1 MHMATPS
8 IWLVQ
13 GLLWWVVQCLRIH
26 LLMQGKWI
34 RSLVRERSHML
45 WSNEGQAATSDPMP
59 SRAHC
64 CDKGSCLPQW
74 RSHML
79 QLRPDQPHKWTKKS
93 SFSKKDYLFIWMKQK
108 MKKNSKA
115 TSAMYQTLSTMTRSP
130 LHSGSW
136 RQNRGGGRKAIL
148 LFWEAPSHVYH
159 LRPAYLNDSGEKV
172 YMPSIYRLTLGSQ
185 CLILHVNCRSSLVL
199 WCLLRS
205 AWGNQTSSNSK
216 LCCLFYSQSLKLRK
230 GKEKKLIRALGI
242 SSSWNFPLL
251 ET

>member
-1 MHMATPS
+1 MKAKLLLLTPCPLEPTAVTKDPACHS
-8 IWLVQ
+8 EDPTYYNWDLTSHINEP
-13 GLLWWVVQCLRIH
+13 RNH
-26 LLMQGKWI
+26 LFL
-34 RSLVRERSHML
+34 
-45 WSNEGQAATSDPMP
+45 
-59 SRAHC
+59 
-64 CDKGSCLPQW
+64 
-74 RSHML
+74 
-79 QLRPDQPHKWTKKS
+79 
-93 SFSKKDYLFIWMKQK
+93 KKDYLFIWMKQK

-148 LFWEAPSHVYH
+148 LFWEAPSQVYH